1 MHIAICD
8 SDQEYSQRL
17 CSILN
22 SYFEDSNYSAKTEK
36 YLRLD
41 DLFFEIYEEV
51 HFDIIFLRVE
61 DSRTID
67 MFAEKI
73 KENSNVITHLII
85 ISSSTEFAVEGYE
98 LGASGYLLKPFEKPM
113 IERIMKRLSIGIGS
127 SEYIVK
133 QKSSI
138 FKIPYDRIRYVES
151 SNTKC
156 LFHTTE
162 GKNYT
167 LYKRLNDIEKEL
179 SDDRFLRCH
188 RSYIVNMN
196 CIISVDNDI
205 VLNGGEKILIRQRG
219 KKAIKNTFYDYLAKN
234 SWFKDDIK

>member
-196 CIISVDNDI
+196 FI
-205 VLNGGEKILIRQRG
+205 VNAEKDFLLENGERVLIRQ
-219 KKAIKNTFYDYLAKN
+219 KSLK
-234 SWFKDDIK
+234 DIKEKYLYFIEHQKNLSNK